1 MTTAPREHWGSRT
14 GFMLAAIGSAV
25 GLGNM
30 WRFSYLAAENG
41 GAAFVLLYLAMTAGV
56 ALPVLLA
63 ELMLGRGAQQGPLRA
78 LVHFGG
84 ARWRPLGWLFVG
96 AGFLILS
103 YYGVIAGW
111 TLRYTAE
118 AIWHGFPAD
127 AAAHFAQISAGPVAV
142 AWHLGFLALT
152 AGIVAGGIQR
162 GIERA
167 SVVLMPLL
175 FAILAGLA
183 VYAATVP
190 GAGTGYAYYLQTDF
204 GELLSLTVLRD
215 AAGQA
220 FFSLSLGMGAMMTYA
235 SYLRRDADLPD
246 EAVVIALS
254 DFAVAFVAGLV
265 VFPLLFALGL
275 QQDVGASTIGALFIT
290 LPHAFAEMGAA
301 GRAVGLLF
309 FAALLVGAL
318 TSAISLL
325 EVVVSSAIDRGW
337 SRPVATLG
345 LGGAVG
351 ITGIAAAL
359 DTAVLGVMDQIAGN
373 VLLILGGLAIAL
385 FVGWSMRDP
394 EAELA
399 AGAGRVHWFFLWRG
413 LLRFVVPA
421 VLAVVLASAIPAAL
435 QSLRAL
441 FD

>member
-1 MTTAPREHWGSRT
+1 MTTAPREHWASRT

-41 GAAFVLLYLAMTAGV
+41 GAAFVLLYLAMTAGI

-78 LVHFGG
+78 LAHFGG
-84 ARWRPLGWLFVG
+84 VRWRPLGWLFVA

-118 AIWHGFPAD
+118 AAWHGFPAD
-127 AAAHFAQISAGPVAV
+127 AAAHFTQISAGPVAV

-175 FAILAGLA
+175 FVILAGLA
-183 VYAATVP
+183 LYAATVP
-190 GAGTGYAYYLQTDF
+190 GAGTGYAYYLQADF
-204 GELLSLTVLRD
+204 RELLSLPVLRD

-290 LPHAFAEMGAA
+290 LPHAFAEMGTA
-301 GRAVGLLF
+301 GRVVGVSF

-345 LGGAVG
+345 LGSAVG
-351 ITGIAAAL
+351 LTGIAAAL

-399 AGAGRVHWFFLWRG
+399 AGAGRVRWFFLWRG